1 MANAYARCKV
11 CRNMWPSSPSGTV
24 DHVHLSS
31 EEAKRQLKL
40 KHRVRKWGR
49 SVPAAPRSNP
59 PSGNK
64 RSLVPRKRA
73 YGPF

>member
-1 MANAYARCKV
+1 MANAFSRCKV
-11 CRNMWPSSPSGTV
+11 CRNMWPATANGTQE
-24 DHVHLSS
+24 HPHLEA

-40 KHRVRKWGR
+40 KHRIRKVCR

-59 PSGNK
+59 PTGK
-64 RSLVPRKRA
+64 GKSLVPRKRA